1 MMRVEYD
8 RNMLRRVEKKLGRMK
23 REAPKVLKTALNDTA
38 KVGRKDLAD
47 KAQKTYAVKKSGFNK
62 SMKINKARVN
72 NLEAEIVSEGRP
84 LGLKDFKV
92 TPASYKPGSGQPPEI
107 IKAKVVKSSSYKPLE
122 KGGIKAFVTR
132 FSSGHV
138 AVAQRRGDARLPIK
152 TKHPRKAYTF
162 RGCQY
167 PSIRIS
173 SLVDLSL
180 VTRRLPLSRSF
191 VEEFPCGAQ
200 LMAHYAEE
208 LLALLE
214 NVQVEQRHLQVGV
227 VVTVHPVN
235 HTFAHHGKLVLA
247 FVGDGKRLVI
257 EAVPV
262 G

>member
-152 TKHPRKAYTF
+152 TLSSN
-162 RGCQY
+162 
-167 PSIRIS
+167 SIPKMIGNEERVYRFVKPKIQEN
-173 SLVDLSL
+173 LKKNVNKQIEKVLS
-180 VTRRLPLSRSF
+180 
-191 VEEFPCGAQ
+191 
-200 LMAHYAEE
+200 
-208 LLALLE
+208 
-214 NVQVEQRHLQVGV
+214 
-227 VVTVHPVN
+227 
-235 HTFAHHGKLVLA
+235 
-247 FVGDGKRLVI
+247 KR
-257 EAVPV
+257 
-262 G
+262 